1 MILLSREKL
10 SLEVAD
16 VSTKLRQCQVTVR
29 KCLRSSPN
37 VDIQQ
42 WAEMADAKTKQ
53 YDRFRA
59 SKEVLKE
66 VRKTAA
72 GNLTSKLDAQ
82 GAVIRYVWSEVLQS
96 SKNARFAVQGNLS
109 RNLHNFTVRHLKNT
123 LPHLSNMFTWGR
135 AETILCPLCNDIQ
148 SLLHVVAGCTVSLDR
163 YTWRHD
169 SVLNYIA
176 TFLERFAR

>member
-72 GNLTSKLDAQ
+72 GNLTSKLDTQ

-96 SKNARFAVQGNLS
+96 SKNARFAV
-109 RNLHNFTVRHLKNT
+109 
-123 LPHLSNMFTWGR
+123 
-135 AETILCPLCNDIQ
+135 
-148 SLLHVVAGCTVSLDR
+148 
-163 YTWRHD
+163 
-169 SVLNYIA
+169 
-176 TFLERFAR
+176 